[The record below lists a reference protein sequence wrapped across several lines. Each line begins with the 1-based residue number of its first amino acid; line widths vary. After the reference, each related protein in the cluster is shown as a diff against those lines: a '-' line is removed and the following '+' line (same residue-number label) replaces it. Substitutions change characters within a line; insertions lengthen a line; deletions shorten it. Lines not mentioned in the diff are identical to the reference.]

1 MYPRV
6 HPAMLAFWKRRQGE
20 GEGEAS
26 SEQQN
31 VNCEGG
37 GGGGGHWGRH
47 WGGGGWGHR
56 GWGGGEGA
64 QAGHD
69 DGGESFGVRR
79 PLRFLAYKLDL
90 DEEQVSELAK
100 ILSDLKTERAQAAVD
115 NRRSLSAFADAI
127 AGDAFDEK
135 KATEASSARVKS
147 AESLRDAVV
156 KALGRIHAI
165 LHADQ
170 RERLAYLI
178 RTGG

>member
-20 GEGEAS
+20 SEGEAS

-37 GGGGGHWGRH
+37 GRH

-127 AGDAFDEK
+127 GSETFDAA
-135 KATEASSARVKS
+135 KATEAADSRVKS
-147 AESLRDAVV
+147 ADRLKEAVV
-156 KALGRIHAI
+156 KALGRIHE
-165 LHADQ
+165 LLETEQ
-170 RERLAYLI
+170 RQRLAYLI
-178 RTGG
+178 R